1 MQKLAQLRGLPT
13 ESLADLLLMQHI
25 HMIRFEVEK

>member
-13 ESLADLLLMQHI
+13 ESWVNLLLEQHI
-25 HMIRFEVEK
+25 HMIRLEIEQ